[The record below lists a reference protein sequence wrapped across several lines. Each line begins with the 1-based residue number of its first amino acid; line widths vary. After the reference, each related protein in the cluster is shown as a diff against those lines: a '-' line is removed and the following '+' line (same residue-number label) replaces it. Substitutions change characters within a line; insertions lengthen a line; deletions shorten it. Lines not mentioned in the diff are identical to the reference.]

1 MPESRISG
9 YSTLRVVGNYG
20 FNWLF
25 SLVAGHKITD
35 LGSGLNLYAVPRWQT
50 VIIKNFRIRCI
61 LMTA

>member
-1 MPESRISG
+1 MCIRDS

-35 LGSGLNLYAVPRWQT
+35 LGSGLNLYACLLYT
-50 VIIKNFRIRCI
+50 SRCV
-61 LMTA
+61 